1 MPNILTSLLSCTNM
15 PSCLKCGAALAVNE
29 EGVAPVL
36 CDRCAGVATG
46 RARRTIAMG
55 GLGSYPVTA
64 ALLAINVVAFILQ
77 MVPGLDVTFWGM
89 NIGPLTLS
97 GQYWRLF
104 TAGFLHGGFLH
115 IALNMWCLLSLG
127 RLSERLFGKWQ
138 TFAIYMVT
146 GVGGALLSIAY
157 DAQRRELGASG
168 AIFGIVGAVMA
179 GVKFGDLNIS
189 TGEKRA
195 IFSSVVSF
203 AVLNFILGMQSGSL
217 FGNID
222 NMCHL
227 GGFVTGLLIGLPM
240 GAFARNN
247 KILQVV
253 TLVITSAVLAA
264 GARELVQTRGPE
276 AQKDLALG
284 AAQRG
289 DPAAAAYLRE
299 YIKNN
304 PEDQEALTSLGYYY
318 VITSQTDKAIE
329 VFQRVLKLNPRSQ
342 EAKQALDGL
351 HAESQE
357 TK

>member
-1 MPNILTSLLSCTNM
+1 ML
-15 PSCLKCGAALAVNE
+15 
-29 EGVAPVL
+29 
-36 CDRCAGVATG
+36 
-46 RARRTIAMG
+46 
-55 GLGSYPVTA
+55 
-64 ALLAINVVAFILQ
+64 
-77 MVPGLDVTFWGM
+77 PGLNVTFWGA

-115 IALNMWCLLSLG
+115 IALNMWCLWSLG
-127 RLSERLFGKWQ
+127 RLSERLFGRWQ

-157 DAQRRELGASG
+157 KPERAELGASG
-168 AIFGIVGAVMA
+168 AIFGLVGAVMA

-203 AVLNFILGMQSGSL
+203 AVLNFILGMQTGSI
-217 FGNID
+217 FGNVD

-240 GAFARNN
+240 GAFARRN
-247 KILQVV
+247 KVWQVV
-253 TLVITSAVLAA
+253 TLVVTSAVLFA
-264 GARELVQTRGPE
+264 GARELIQTRGTE
-276 AQKDLALG
+276 AQKDLARS
-284 AAQRG
+284 AAEHG

-304 PEDQEALTSLGYYY
+304 PEDQQALTSLGYYY
-318 VITSQTDKAIE
+318 VLTNQSDKAIE
-329 VFQRVLKLNPRSQ
+329 VFQRILKLNPGSP
-342 EAKQALDGL
+342 EARQALDGL
-351 HAESQE
+351 HASESPQ